1 MAAPEHVSI
10 KPGFPSDAA
19 EAGLKRVRVTS
30 RIAGLGSGWRW
41 AGGVTYANVSW
52 QCGLFSIKHSST
64 RTMFTHGGCT
74 HKHMRLPLG
83 LPVTHSHADLI
94 LARPRSCK

>member
-1 MAAPEHVSI
+1 MCEAATAAPEHVSI

-52 QCGLFSIKHSST
+52 QCGLFFHQTLKYTYNVHT
-64 RTMFTHGGCT
+64 RGVHT
-74 HKHMRLPLG
+74 
-83 LPVTHSHADLI
+83 
-94 LARPRSCK
+94 

>member
-1 MAAPEHVSI
+1 MAAPKHVSI

-30 RIAGLGSGWRW
+30 RIAGLGSGWW
-41 AGGVTYANVSW
+41 AGEVAYANASW

-64 RTMFTHGGCT
+64 RTAFTHGG
-74 HKHMRLPLG
+74 G
-83 LPVTHSHADLI
+83 HA
-94 LARPRSCK
+94 

>member
-1 MAAPEHVSI
+1 MAAQEHVSI

-19 EAGLKRVRVTS
+19 EAGLKWVRVTS
-30 RIAGLGSGWRW
+30 RIAGLGSGWW
-41 AGGVTYANVSW
+41 AGGVAYANASW

-64 RTMFTHGGCT
+64 RTVFTHGGGT
-74 HKHMRLPLG
+74 HKHMHSPLG
-83 LPVTHSHADLI
+83 LSVTHSHADLI